1 MSLDDKFSTFKCQ
14 IYQTEWIGLTNAL
27 NRLDFKLSEHD
38 EHDVKNSNLI
48 KSLMKHSL
56 INARRP
62 QLCESKRRVQ
72 SQEIS
77 CGGWKPGPREGGV
90 GHHEVRPDGAVLPQ
104 GGVLPTPWSLFF
116 SGIYWRVGG
125 WRSCDGIT
133 RCRETHLFWAKS
145 SLTEFQI
152 TKINFSN
159 TSAQS
164 W

>member
-1 MSLDDKFSTFKCQ
+1 MSLDEKFQSFKCQ
-14 IYQTEWIGLTNAL
+14 NYQTEWIGLTNAL

-38 EHDVKNSNLI
+38 EHVVKNSNLI

-62 QLCESKRRVQ
+62 QLCESKSRGQ

-77 CGGWKPGPREGGV
+77 CGGWKPGPKEGDV
-90 GHHEVRPDGAVLPQ
+90 GHHVVCPDSGVLPL
-104 GGVLPTPWSLFF
+104 GGVLPTPWSLFS
-116 SGIYWRVGG
+116 SGIYWRAGG
-125 WRSCDGIT
+125 WSCDGIT
-133 RCRETHLFWAKS
+133 HCRETHLFWAKS

-159 TSAQS
+159 TSAQNR
-164 W
+164 